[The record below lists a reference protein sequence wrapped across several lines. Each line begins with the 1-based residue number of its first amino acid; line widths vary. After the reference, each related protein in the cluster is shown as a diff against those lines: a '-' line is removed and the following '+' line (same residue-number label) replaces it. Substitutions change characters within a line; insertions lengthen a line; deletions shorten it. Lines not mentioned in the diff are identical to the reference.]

1 MGIQTW
7 KNGLPI
13 NKDKKLLQFAT
24 KIISNIMQLYNS
36 VDRKVLKENLMA
48 EPFIRKTISLY
59 RYFILSN
66 PQDFRNLL
74 YQEWSELNCF
84 GRIYV
89 AREGIN
95 AQMSVPE
102 NNLEAFIKSLDKHPI
117 FENIPIKY
125 AIEDNGKS
133 FYKLSIKVREKL
145 VADGLDDDAFDVTN
159 VGRHLNAREFH
170 ELVGSGNHI
179 VVDVRN
185 HYESEIGH
193 FKGAICPE
201 ADTFREEIS
210 MITEL
215 LKDKK
220 ESKLLLYCTGGIRCE
235 KASAYLKHHG
245 FKDVNQLHGGIL
257 EYARTI
263 KQLNLE
269 SNFTGKNFV
278 FDERMGESVDGRVI
292 SHCHQCGAPCD
303 VHLNCHNELCH
314 LLFIQ
319 CEACADKF
327 EHCCSTECKDLKNS
341 SETEKMRYRPNMTPK
356 FGNRSVYRKSFRLA
370 KNTNFADSNSESGK

>member
-1 MGIQTW
+1 M
-7 KNGLPI
+7 P
-13 NKDKKLLQFAT
+13 
-24 KIISNIMQLYNS
+24 LYNS
-36 VDRKVLKENLMA
+36 IDRKVLKENLLA
-48 EPFIRKTISLY
+48 ESFVRKTISLY
-59 RYFILSN
+59 RYFILDN
-66 PQDFRNLL
+66 PQEFRDQL
-74 YQEWSELNCF
+74 YREWSELNCF
-84 GRIYV
+84 GRIYI

-102 NNLEAFIKSLDKHPI
+102 ENLGLFIESLKLHPI

-133 FYKLSIKVREKL
+133 FYKLSVKVKEKL

-170 ELVGSGNHI
+170 DLVGTGEYI

-193 FKGAICPE
+193 FKGAIRPE
-201 ADTFREEIS
+201 ADTFREEIN
-210 MITEL
+210 MITDL
-215 LKDKK
+215 LKDNK
-220 ESKLLLYCTGGIRCE
+220 EAKLLLYCTGGIRCE

-257 EYARTI
+257 EYARNI
-263 KQLNLE
+263 KQMNLE
-269 SNFTGKNFV
+269 SNFIGKNFV
-278 FDERMGESVDGRVI
+278 FDERMGESVDGQVI
-292 SHCHQCGAPCD
+292 SHCHQCGASCD
-303 VHLNCHNELCH
+303 VHLNCANELCH

-319 CEACADKF
+319 CEACATKF
-327 EHCCSTECKDLKNS
+327 EQCCSDECRDLKNS
-341 SETEKMRYRPNMTPK
+341 SEAEKQLHRHTMTPK

-370 KNTNFADSNSESGK
+370 KNTNFADSISESGK